1 MKVTIIFTKV
11 TIIFTNVT
19 IFFYK
24 MVKIQ
29 NVTIL
34 VYPLFKHQKNTILH
48 LLLRAEKLLSL
59 CESEDYERYAKMG
72 LLIEPNDPQFLKY
85 VGEALDR
92 KQLYTPWPDKD
103 YSYIDFYRKS
113 YENLTVKDANTLHQ
127 LRDAEARR
135 DFWTGSIREI
145 HHLIQQTPPNIQLKE
160 ARCEIYKISVSFD
173 SSSKLL

>member
-1 MKVTIIFTKV
+1 MISV
-11 TIIFTNVT
+11 
-19 IFFYK
+19 
-24 MVKIQ
+24 
-29 NVTIL
+29 
-34 VYPLFKHQKNTILH
+34 FKHQKNTILQI
-48 LLLRAEKLLSL
+48 LLQAEKLLSM
-59 CESEDYERYAKMG
+59 CESDDYERYAKMG
-72 LLIEPNDPQFLKY
+72 LQIEPNNSWFLKR

-92 KQLYTPWPDKD
+92 KQLYTPWSEKD

-113 YENLTVKDANTLHQ
+113 YENLTVKDADALHQ

-145 HHLIQQTPPNIQLKE
+145 HHLIQQTPPNIELKE